1 MNDMDMRAE
10 LNYAANDPQFQE
22 VKLNWAEYRQ
32 KLEEQFIKLEK
43 IYDDV
48 KELNESYGLTR
59 DRTTYALADAC
70 NLIEK
75 ELERL

>member
-1 MNDMDMRAE
+1 MNDMDMRSE

-48 KELNESYGLTR
+48 KELNESYGLNL

-70 NLIEK
+70 NLIEQ
-75 ELERL
+75 EGERL

>member
-1 MNDMDMRAE
+1 MNDMDMRSE

-48 KELNESYGLTR
+48 KELNESYGLNR

>member
-22 VKLNWAEYRQ
+22 VKLNWTEYRQ

-43 IYDDV
+43 IYNDV
-48 KELNESYGLTR
+48 KELNESYGLNR

-75 ELERL
+75 ELEKL